1 MWALLLAM
9 GKKIIKFQNAISI
22 LYGACYTMFQN
33 AEKTPLIITGTMWV
47 WRDISNRYMKE

>member
-33 AEKTPLIITGTMWV
+33 AEKKPFNYNGNNVSLK
-47 WRDISNRYMKE
+47 RY